1 MGTSLNWL
9 REARGYAG
17 DEIVRVVLL
26 APTSGFPAGYV
37 GMLDSENFDI
47 VGPNDSIRIVMYNFS
62 LLDDNYNQRIAEYDQ
77 TPMHIE
83 APTADVWPVLEDVD
97 LGPTTPTLT
106 KLNAAAITLASNLI
120 TDAEYHTMRIAILS
134 NQ

>member
-1 MGTSLNWL
+1 M
-9 REARGYAG
+9 
-17 DEIVRVVLL
+17 LL

-47 VGPNDSIRIVMYNFS
+47 VGPNDSIRIAREWKRITIVMYNFS
-62 LLDDNYNQRIAEYDQ
+62 LLDDNYNERIADYDQ

-83 APTADVWPVLEDVD
+83 APTANVWPVLEDVA